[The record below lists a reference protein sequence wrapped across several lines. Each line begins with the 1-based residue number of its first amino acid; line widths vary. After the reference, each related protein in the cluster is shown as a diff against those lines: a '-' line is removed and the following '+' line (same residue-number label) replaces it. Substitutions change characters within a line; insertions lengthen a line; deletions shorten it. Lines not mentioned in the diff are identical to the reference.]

1 VNGKKIHLPYPKKRK
16 RPDDSK
22 IKKKIKELLKKGDKE
37 SLERAEY
44 YKRFLRDYKEP
55 ARFGPKAQP
64 QVDRDRDPKMVR
76 MHEKHA
82 REFAKKRPKDNM
94 VRGATELLRSSDQ
107 SDKDMGEGIVRALT
121 KRKRKRL
128 DPRATIPNLRIKRKP
143 VNI

>member
-1 VNGKKIHLPYPKKRK
+1 MPDTKKKKRK

-55 ARFGPKAQP
+55 ARFGPKAQS

-82 REFAKKRPKDNM
+82 RGFAKKMPKDNM
-94 VRGATELLRSSDQ
+94 MRGATDLLRSSDQ